1 MVKKG
6 NDLRYKAD
14 QSQTNYDWENFGQ
27 GRNKLKQKIKKQR
40 RTSTKSFK
48 QKKTI
53 KSSGK

>member
-40 RTSTKSFK
+40 RTSTKSFYH
-48 QKKTI
+48 QKTI